1 MICPN
6 CNTENPDQANF
17 CRNCG
22 TALSSVRPASTRQ
35 EQTTS
40 ESVRPSRSAFP
51 DFIEHKANFNV
62 GMNSIG
68 GKIIITPTQ
77 LIFRAHSFNFGDLSD
92 RVFEIKDIV
101 GYKKGFLTFL
111 YISFCNRPD
120 IKLTV
125 WGKDEIINQLEARRR
140 AL

>member
-6 CNTENPDQANF
+6 CKTENPDNANY

-22 TALSSVRPASTRQ
+22 TALSQAK
-35 EQTTS
+35 S
-40 ESVRPSRSAFP
+40 ESARPTSPTFP
-51 DFIEHKANFNV
+51 NFIEHKANFNV